1 MAGNFGGKNIWQI
14 AQIMAFGGFYFGN
27 LSKTVILLRLLFSEV

>member
-14 AQIMAFGGFYFGN
+14 VLIMAFGIFYFDSWVS
-27 LSKTVILLRLLFSEV
+27 LMS